1 MAEAVGWA
9 GWPGWVTAKPQ
20 PMLSLPQGF
29 LRADLV
35 CIWGGCV
42 SKGLLAPS
50 RQDNGLPAQGHELG
64 GLREEKIG

>member
-1 MAEAVGWA
+1 MIAN
-9 GWPGWVTAKPQ
+9 PQ

-29 LRADLV
+29 LRAASV
-35 CIWGGCV
+35 CIQGGCV

-64 GLREEKIG
+64 GLRERKIG